1 MRPTTDMRPS
11 LSSGTRHP
19 EQEVAHFSIS
29 TQRWPTFRLA
39 RPAAGP
45 FDTFDRS
52 NYLDKNASVAT
63 ISVGSL
69 VPFSLD
75 KHKRVK
81 GAREAAGTPAQ
92 TGQIGAQLRVIGRD
106 AVSLALAG
114 RHRMPSWIVDQ
125 RLIRRKG

>member
-63 ISVGSL
+63 ISVGSM

-75 KHKRVK
+75 KHSPTPSAHGGGGGGRNSRVSRIIQPCK
-81 GAREAAGTPAQ
+81 PSLFGTRKSMCSARHPYHT
-92 TGQIGAQLRVIGRD
+92 
-106 AVSLALAG
+106 
-114 RHRMPSWIVDQ
+114 
-125 RLIRRKG
+125 